1 MAKVYLV
8 QEVPIIK
15 YSNNPEEI
23 GKPKLDITPALKY
36 GEIVVISKR
45 LAQMQFSP
53 GPLILEIKEK
63 LKDFNP
69 EEDYVLNYGDPNII
83 QSVGSILA
91 IRFKKYKTLKWD
103 RRQEAYYTIEM
114 DFTNIS

>member
-1 MAKVYLV
+1 MKGKKSMAKVYLV
-8 QEVPIIK
+8 QEVPIDR
-15 YSNNPEEI
+15 ETL
-23 GKPKLDITPALKY
+23 KPKFDITPALKY

-53 GPLILEIKEK
+53 GPLILEIKKK

-69 EEDYVLNYGDPNII
+69 EEDYILNYGDPNII

-91 IRFKKYKTLKWD
+91 IKYKKYKTLKWD
-103 RRQEAYYTIEM
+103 RRQESYYTIEM
-114 DFTNIS
+114 DFGNIG